1 MARGN
6 LKSDMATTLARATG
20 ATRAEALQTMRDM
33 GISNDGRAERGS
45 AADARQQR
53 LLTNL
58 GDPKGKSLG
67 ELASAIRRDWTQS
80 EKGINFGARPYLEA
94 LEAMGSIKDNYGA
107 DSAKSIATYFLSNAT
122 GWKGPVAK
130 LVKEE
135 LKRRIK
141 SGDDGTPGGTLRSDT
156 RDDDAYFA
164 GRDAARKAGASAKEA
179 DRIGEKAIKEVR
191 ETKRQFYE
199 EDGKT
204 GRGSVKDLIK
214 KIKEAKRPKGTFR
227 SDTSEDDEWGRVYD
241 RAREAGKSK
250 AAAQKAADKG
260 YFRLKD
266 GSIQGGGAG
275 SVSKNYEENAD
286 QATLK
291 KAYQMLI
298 DADKPSKKQSP
309 GVTYRIPKGM
319 DLGTKPKKTKKNK

>member
-94 LEAMGSIKDNYGA
+94 LEALGSIKDNYGA

-130 LVKEE
+130 LVKDE

-141 SGDDGTPGGTLRSDT
+141 SGDDGAAAGSLNTDT
-156 RDDDAYFA
+156 RPD
-164 GRDAARKAGASAKEA
+164 GNKE
-179 DRIGEKAIKEVR
+179 D
-191 ETKRQFYE
+191 
-199 EDGKT
+199 
-204 GRGSVKDLIK
+204 S
-214 KIKEAKRPKGTFR
+214 KRPKGTFR
-227 SDTSEDDEWGRVYD
+227 EDWREDTYTGTVKGDLAYAGKLD
-241 RAREAGKSK
+241 RRPSGTSATKMKEVTEFEGWDAFYKVARENMGKSK
-250 AAAQKAADKG
+250 AEAVKTANRELTKRDNRQKRESGPD
-260 YFRLKD
+260 D
-266 GSIQGGGAG
+266 GPIT
-275 SVSKNYEENAD
+275 VSTNYEENAS
-286 QATLK
+286 QATLQ
-291 KAYQMLI
+291 KAFRMI
-298 DADKPSKKQSP
+298 TAAEKADKAR
-309 GVTYRIPKGM
+309 TA
-319 DLGTKPKKTKKNK
+319 KKNK

>member
-141 SGDDGTPGGTLRSDT
+141 SGDDGAPAGSLNSDTRPEGNKEDSNRPKGTFRSDT
-156 RDDDAYFA
+156 RDDDVYF
-164 GRDAARKAGASAKEA
+164 GTRDRARKAGASDSEASKIADKAVKET
-179 DRIGEKAIKEVR
+179 K
-191 ETKRQFYE
+191 ETKRAVWE
-199 EDGKT
+199 SGAKT
-204 GRGSVKDLIK
+204 GPGSVKDLIK
-214 KIKEAKRPKGTFR
+214 KIKER
-227 SDTSEDDEWGRVYD
+227 
-241 RAREAGKSK
+241 
-250 AAAQKAADKG
+250 
-260 YFRLKD
+260 
-266 GSIQGGGAG
+266 
-275 SVSKNYEENAD
+275 
-286 QATLK
+286 
-291 KAYQMLI
+291 
-298 DADKPSKKQSP
+298 
-309 GVTYRIPKGM
+309 
-319 DLGTKPKKTKKNK
+319 KNK